1 MVNQGDRVVFQ
12 ASGEI
17 TYGRSAGQT
26 ATPDGGPDCKAQYPI
41 PTLPVGALSGRVGTS
56 APFAIGSQ
64 TQPLPMPATGRVFL
78 GINDNE
84 LTDNAGF
91 YTVVVTRE

>member
-1 MVNQGDRVVFQ
+1 VVFQ